1 MRCACV
7 HSHGRC
13 KRSLYL
19 ERVDKPRSHESF
31 ARKLVGK
38 VQTKLAKCRRK
49 ERCVYGPGAPPK
61 AQGAGLAQVAPA
73 ELVGLAGRAGAE
85 TTPRPRPAFLMRM
98 FRPFTP
104 SALPPVPPPAS
115 LGLSTWLPALHQW
128 ADTRS
133 AAQVPVESERSQQ
146 VHLAFGGPYS
156 PLRWTWRCRVHLA
169 AGASAFHSHARA
181 SAPAPAAGAPAAC
194 RSCRGQGQAT
204 RGLRQG
210 HVTRRAPAGRH
221 QAIWLRVE
229 F

>member
-1 MRCACV
+1 M
-7 HSHGRC
+7 
-13 KRSLYL
+13 
-19 ERVDKPRSHESF
+19 
-31 ARKLVGK
+31 
-38 VQTKLAKCRRK
+38 
-49 ERCVYGPGAPPK
+49 
-61 AQGAGLAQVAPA
+61 APA

-115 LGLSTWLPALHQW
+115 LGLSIWLPALHQW
-128 ADTRS
+128 ADTTADTRS
-133 AAQVPVESERSQQ
+133 SAQVPVESKRSQQ

-204 RGLRQG
+204 WGLRQG
-210 HVTRRAPAGRH
+210 HVTRRAPAERRSGYLKANCHFGIFPQHLCVELQDAALSPRAKMFTEEDVLDLASEGRMRCH
-221 QAIWLRVE
+221 HVNESVPRHDRVHRMA
-229 F
+229 